1 LFRVGF
7 LESLRN
13 ALGPKRRGN
22 DITQI
27 FETNRVR
34 ELMSEIIPRSGKNQ
48 AVYRNRPER
57 FGEYIDREAR
67 MVSTD
72 RAVMGNS
79 ATAQRQQD
87 DAAFAGDA
95 LASMWNRFRSSPSL
109 FNMGVEAIG
118 AGIQKV
124 FGYRQD
130 VALALAKRLLEQN
143 PTVRNQILRRL
154 QRRSPN
160 NFVKFAQALDR
171 SVNTLIPAATPQLV
185 LEGER

>member
-1 LFRVGF
+1 
-7 LESLRN
+7 
-13 ALGPKRRGN
+13 
-22 DITQI
+22 
-27 FETNRVR
+27 
-34 ELMSEIIPRSGKNQ
+34 
-48 AVYRNRPER
+48 
-57 FGEYIDREAR
+57 
-67 MVSTD
+67 
-72 RAVMGNS
+72 
-79 ATAQRQQD
+79 
-87 DAAFAGDA
+87 
-95 LASMWNRFRSSPSL
+95 
-109 FNMGVEAIG
+109 MGVEAIG

>member
-1 LFRVGF
+1 
-7 LESLRN
+7 
-13 ALGPKRRGN
+13 
-22 DITQI
+22 
-27 FETNRVR
+27 
-34 ELMSEIIPRSGKNQ
+34 MSEIIPRSKGR
-48 AVYRNRPER
+48 AVFSNRPER
-57 FGEYIDREAR
+57 FGDYIDREAR

-72 RAVMGNS
+72 RVVMGNS

-95 LASMWNRFRSSPSL
+95 LASMWNRFRASPSL

-130 VALALAKRLLEQN
+130 VAVALARRLLEQD

-160 NFVKFAQALDR
+160 NFARFAKALDR
-171 SVNTLIPAATPQLV
+171 SVNTLIPATTPQLV
-185 LEGER
+185 IEGER